1 MRPNDFYDID
11 QLRLA
16 HARAEELRAAW
27 RTANFGKPASPPA
40 SPVAAP
46 SVGRV
51 ARLARS
57 AAGRMLID
65 IGQRMLPA
73 ETGPCA

>member
-1 MRPNDFYDID
+1 MRPDDFYDID

-16 HARAEELRAAW
+16 HARADELRVAW
-27 RTANFGKPASPPA
+27 QTANFRRPAPRPA
-40 SPVAAP
+40 AITVTPA
-46 SVGRV
+46 VGRV

-57 AAGRMLID
+57 AAGRALID

>member
-11 QLRLA
+11 MLRLA

-27 RTANFGKPASPPA
+27 QTANFRKASATP
-40 SPVAAP
+40 AAP
-46 SVGRV
+46 SSAASVGRA

-57 AAGRMLID
+57 AAGRLLIG

>member
-1 MRPNDFYDID
+1 MRPNDFYDVD
-11 QLRLA
+11 QLRAA

-27 RTANFGKPASPPA
+27 QTANFGKPAHR
-40 SPVAAP
+40 PVSTAAAP

-57 AAGRMLID
+57 AAGRVLIG
-65 IGQRMLPA
+65 IGQHILPA
-73 ETGPCA
+73 ETGPCV

>member
-11 QLRLA
+11 NLRQA

-27 RTANFGKPASPPA
+27 QTANFGNPGHVPASPA
-40 SPVAAP
+40 SAP

-57 AAGRMLID
+57 AAGRALID